1 MTQQYSNE
9 FTVDI
14 AATSAL
20 ESLPSP
26 SNVAVPDASLL
37 LTYKFGFAR
46 FGQEMDIL
54 LANRLP
60 FNAIA

>member
-9 FTVDI
+9 FTADI

-26 SNVAVPDASLL
+26 SNVVVPDASLL
-37 LTYKFGFAR
+37 LIDTFGFAR
-46 FGQEMDIL
+46 FGQEMDIHP
-54 LANRLP
+54 ANRLP